1 MNCYSKTETDGPYA
15 LKSSKTQAKYG
26 SSVGKYYNC
35 ISKLAK
41 MYKESFRKLHRNNK
55 KHKVYIWSWTK
66 LLKKLISDMHTHMS
80 TLYSIYFFNVT
91 TIYAKAKNDTLI

>member
-1 MNCYSKTETDGPYA
+1 M
-15 LKSSKTQAKYG
+15 
-26 SSVGKYYNC
+26 
-35 ISKLAK
+35 
-41 MYKESFRKLHRNNK
+41 
-55 KHKVYIWSWTK
+55 WSWTK